1 MRASRTTP
9 VLVGLPPAGRT
20 GTMGVVE
27 KLNASCPD
35 KVSYYCSK
43 ADTIADDND
52 RQKVRHPPLRNPYN
66 VSMVL

>member
-1 MRASRTTP
+1 
-9 VLVGLPPAGRT
+9 
-20 GTMGVVE
+20 MGVVE

-52 RQKVRHPPLRNPYN
+52 RQKVRHHPLRNPYN
-66 VSMVL
+66 VSIVVYVLVPMQRARRICMVF

>member
-1 MRASRTTP
+1 
-9 VLVGLPPAGRT
+9 
-20 GTMGVVE
+20 MGVVE